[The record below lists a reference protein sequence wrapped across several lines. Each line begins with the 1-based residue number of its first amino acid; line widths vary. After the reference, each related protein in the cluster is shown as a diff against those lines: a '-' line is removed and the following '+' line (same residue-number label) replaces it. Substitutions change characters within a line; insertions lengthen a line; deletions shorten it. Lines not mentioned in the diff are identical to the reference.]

1 MARILYYLELKCHN
15 EILTRCYYC
24 NIYYVK
30 RNLLQLEKISTVSF
44 NILSSDKIILL
55 GRKWFFPF

>member
-1 MARILYYLELKCHN
+1 MAGLVYYIKLKCHI

-30 RNLLQLEKISTVSF
+30 RNVLQLES
-44 NILSSDKIILL
+44 
-55 GRKWFFPF
+55 